1 MATIF
6 THALVAGAI
15 SVFSPPGPSAY
26 GEKFS
31 KVPRLR
37 LIFSM
42 VLLAIIPDI
51 DSLAFRYGIPY
62 EDVFGHRG
70 FTHSLLFSLGL
81 AVIAGLSIFRAIG
94 IGSKVW
100 WYIVFL
106 LCVAGVSHG
115 ILDAFTDAGLG
126 VGFFIP
132 FDIDR
137 YFFPWRPIDTSP
149 VSIRAFFDGP
159 AQAILLN
166 EFFWVVLPVYVVTAV
181 FSLSR
186 FLIKLSCKKSNK

>member
-15 SVFSPPGPSAY
+15 SVFSPSEPSAY
-26 GEKFS
+26 GG
-31 KVPRLR
+31 KVPRFR
-37 LIFSM
+37 LIASM
-42 VLLAIIPDI
+42 VLLATIPDV

-70 FTHSLLFSLGL
+70 FTHSLIFSISL
-81 AVIAGLSIFRAIG
+81 AVIVGLLVFRAIG

-106 LCVAGVSHG
+106 LCLAGMSHG

-132 FDIDR
+132 FDVDR

-159 AQAILLN
+159 AQIILLN
-166 EFFWVVLPVYVVTAV
+166 EFVWVVLPVYVVTTV
-181 FSLSR
+181 FSCVR
-186 FLIKLSCKKSNK
+186 FLIKLSRREINK